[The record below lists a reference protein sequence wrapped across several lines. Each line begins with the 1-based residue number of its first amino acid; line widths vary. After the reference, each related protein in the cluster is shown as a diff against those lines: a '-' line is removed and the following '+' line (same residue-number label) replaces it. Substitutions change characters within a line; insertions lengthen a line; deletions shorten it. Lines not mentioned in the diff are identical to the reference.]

1 MAHKIHGMNPVADIK
16 RRARKHGL
24 FMSAVCAEAGIHP
37 SQASRW
43 LRGHARPLY
52 ESIEALEEALERLVL
67 DLPAARE
74 QGEAPRI
81 D

>member
-1 MAHKIHGMNPVADIK
+1 MNPVEDIK
-16 RRARKHGL
+16 RRARQHGL

-43 LRGHARPLY
+43 LRGRSRPLY
-52 ESIEALEEALERLVL
+52 QSIEALEEALERLVL
-67 DLPAARE
+67 DLPSARE
-74 QGEAPRI
+74 PGAAPRI